1 MVFPAYIMVLFW
13 TIIVLAPVLLVLT
26 AKSVDRQTKEA
37 ESRMRDEMEAL
48 YKAAAG
54 ITAESER
61 DDEAG

>member
-1 MVFPAYIMVLFW
+1 MVFPVYIMVLFW
-13 TIIVLAPVLLVLT
+13 IIMVLAPVLLVLT

-37 ESRMRDEMEAL
+37 EARMRDELEAL

-54 ITAESER
+54 ITETER

>member
-54 ITAESER
+54 ITETER

>member
-13 TIIVLAPVLLVLT
+13 IIMVLAPVLLVLT

-37 ESRMRDEMEAL
+37 EARMRDELEAL

-54 ITAESER
+54 ITAETKR

>member
-13 TIIVLAPVLLVLT
+13 VIMVLAPVLLVLT
-26 AKSVDRQTKEA
+26 AKSVDRQTKESEA
-37 ESRMRDEMEAL
+37 RMRDEMEAL

-54 ITAESER
+54 TETER